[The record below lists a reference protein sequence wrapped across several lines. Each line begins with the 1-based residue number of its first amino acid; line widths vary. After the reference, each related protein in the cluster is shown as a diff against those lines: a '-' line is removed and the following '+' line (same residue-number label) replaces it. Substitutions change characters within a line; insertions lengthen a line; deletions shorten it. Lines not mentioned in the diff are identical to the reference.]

1 VGTPTAADLF
11 HRHHLALFRYLYR
24 LTGRRDV
31 AEDVVQDVFLRVV
44 RRLDDYQTM
53 GREAA
58 WLFTIARRLLA
69 DRRRAQQRQ
78 PPTVD
83 DSADVLVPARQETSA
98 ALAEALA
105 QVLEADRDAFLLRE
119 VGGLSYQEIA
129 VICHT
134 TPASVRSRIYR
145 ARVRLRGTLSPTAQ
159 VPS

>member
-1 VGTPTAADLF
+1 MIGLRQRYNLVGSCVGAPTAADLF
-11 HRHHLALFRYLYR
+11 HRHHLPLFRYLYR

-58 WLFTIARRLLA
+58 WLFTIARRLLL

-83 DSADVLVPARQETSA
+83 DS
-98 ALAEALA
+98 
-105 QVLEADRDAFLLRE
+105 
-119 VGGLSYQEIA
+119 
-129 VICHT
+129 
-134 TPASVRSRIYR
+134 
-145 ARVRLRGTLSPTAQ
+145 
-159 VPS
+159 